1 MNVLSDK
8 QHRIFETTLK
18 LIAEHGLHNTPM
30 SLVSKR
36 SGVST
41 GAIYHHF
48 NGKEHLINELY
59 IYVKQDLIDN
69 IFENVDSNQEFK
81 EKFHRIW
88 SNYFYY
94 LIKNPDILSFIE
106 QCSIS
111 PIINEKTRKKAE
123 KFSGPLIE
131 FFENGIKDK
140 QIVDNEIE
148 LILAITNGN
157 VVALAKLFISGML
170 SINQETVNK
179 AINISLKGLSK

>member
-1 MNVLSDK
+1 MNVLSNK
-8 QHRIFETTLK
+8 QYKIFHTTLK

-30 SLVSKR
+30 SLVSKQ

-59 IYVKQDLIDN
+59 IYVKQALIDN
-69 IFENVDSNQEFK
+69 IFENVDSNQGFK
-81 EKFHRIW
+81 EKFHKIW

-111 PIINEKTRKKAE
+111 PIISHKTRKEAE
-123 KFSGPLIE
+123 KFSEPLIT
-131 FFENGIKDK
+131 FFETGINDK
-140 QIVDNEIE
+140 QIVDHEIE
-148 LILAITNGN
+148 LILAIINSN
-157 VVALAKLFISGML
+157 VVALAKLFISDIL
-170 SINQETVNK
+170 AINQESVNK
-179 AINISLKGLSK
+179 AISISLKGLAK

>member
-8 QHRIFETTLK
+8 QYKIFDTTLK

-30 SLVSKR
+30 SLVSKQ

-59 IYVKQDLIDN
+59 LYVKQELIDN
-69 IFENVDSNQEFK
+69 IFENVDSSQGFK
-81 EKFHRIW
+81 EKFHKIW

-111 PIINEKTRKKAE
+111 PIISDKTRKEAE
-123 KFSGPLIE
+123 KFSEPLIV
-131 FFENGIKDK
+131 FFENGI
-140 QIVDNEIE
+140 QNNQLNNNEIE
-148 LILAITNGN
+148 LILAIVNSN
-157 VVALAKLFISGML
+157 VVALAKLFLSGML
-170 SINQETVNK
+170 SINQDTVNK
-179 AINISLKGLSK
+179 AISISLKGLAK